1 MGICEFSQRYFGT
14 LGNFHKNT
22 HIIFAKYQN
31 VALCAGA
38 GVLRKNLKERKMVI
52 INKPT
57 AKRFR
62 RERTKKPFAKVL
74 AVVLTLVMLVS
85 VVMFAIP
92 TISALKCSYFTHQ
105 ETIYIDLTGFTGW
118 EDSNAKIRVY
128 TYYGDTDDDWNVE
141 NGAADSGIY
150 NNACYQKAITPSS
163 VSDHLYSFNIQGD
176 RVGYVKVMRLDSG
189 LNEKWNDTG
198 FVYNKDRQG
207 SQNCIK
213 ITGWDN
219 SYQWSL
225 YSAGGAGSTGYHE
238 VNATPDANSITN
250 NANIFPIDATFYDY
264 YTDGEIQNGWGNIT
278 YVQSHGNWE
287 PYQTLN
293 NKIAAASSGV
303 PYPMYFGNFFD
314 KNDGYT
320 GAGSSNMVNFSNWVN
335 NSARLGGT
343 HKSVVGLTG
352 TDLVDGNLKYATNN
366 GGTSDVN
373 VPFFDKSFLKS
384 NGVGAVVNT
393 KFPMRKV
400 TEHGITTYIFDS
412 TNATDNAWFSAD
424 KTTMYYGQGTSKGAK
439 DALYYYSN
447 PKTASGYGF
456 FPLDSNRGA
465 NTEALN
471 FAFGMRVDIPFN
483 LGGDEG
489 HYGQIKGNNNQYY
502 DQKFTFTGDDDVWVY
517 IDGKLVLDLGGDH
530 QKAKGTINFAGG
542 RGTGTVNV
550 ETEFNTVNNATRNTS
565 FSINNYDPT
574 VEHTLTMF
582 YVERGMVE
590 SNLSFDFNF
599 APIGNELIVDKTV
612 NTADVNNSATFKAAV
627 AAADTFSF
635 NQPTA
640 NGKQST
646 KGQISNSTYTLKNA
660 ESISF
665 KDQFDVPTTMKVTE
679 SYSGNM
685 SYTTSWK
692 AVDLVLKGKGQAE
705 SAYTIASDSNKE
717 ANFVYQTKDTS
728 SDFVMTRVQLSYVN
742 TPAVAPITITKTVTE
757 LDSGETDNTEFG
769 GTVYVDL
776 GDGFK
781 TYNLAYTT
789 SDGGSATLTSAGKL
803 ADSAKLKNGR
813 TLTFAGIP
821 QGAKVKFV
829 EDNTDVEH
837 QFVSVTVGS
846 DGIVVGS
853 DGIVVGSSDNAMTVT
868 NKKLKPGEISV
879 PLTAKKTLENAS
891 LTDGAFEFELLD
903 SSKNVIE
910 TQSCTATGDVTFSA
924 RNYTGAANETYYIRE
939 KVPAASNDSD
949 MQSYDTSEYK
959 VSIVVTKSGLVLTPT
974 VTYSKNNQTVSAVTF
989 TNTVKLG
996 EAYVIK
1002 SDTAYR
1008 NVSGVEF
1015 AIYKVDSNGASL
1027 AGVSPFRTAKT
1038 KEMDITNTDG
1048 STQRKTAVHFTDLPL
1063 YADDKYYADK
1073 NSRNYQ
1079 WYAIAETDPTTGYFK
1094 NNTVFYFQLPQSGSY
1109 EPKFKYVNGHILS
1122 PEAGFGGMFGMKMIG
1137 VYAITFAALMGAAY
1151 LFYTKRNRRKARHIM
1166 K

>member
-1 MGICEFSQRYFGT
+1 
-14 LGNFHKNT
+14 
-22 HIIFAKYQN
+22 
-31 VALCAGA
+31 
-38 GVLRKNLKERKMVI
+38 MVI

-62 RERTKKPFAKVL
+62 QERTKKPFVKVL

-85 VVMFAIP
+85 VVVLAIP

-118 EDSNAKIRVY
+118 ENDSAKIRVY
-128 TYYGDTDDDWNVE
+128 TYYGDSDDDWNVE
-141 NGAADSGIY
+141 NNAADNSGIY
-150 NNACYQKAITPSS
+150 NNAGFQKAITPSS
-163 VSDHLYSFNIQGD
+163 VSSHLYSFNIQGD
-176 RVGYVKVMRLDSG
+176 KVGYVKVMRLDSG
-189 LNEKWNDTG
+189 LNDKWNDTG

-238 VNATPDANSITN
+238 LNATPDANSITN

-264 YTDGEIQNGWGNIT
+264 YTDGEIQNGWGNINWSE
-278 YVQSHGNWE
+278 SHEDWE
-287 PYQTLN
+287 PYTTLN

-314 KNDGYT
+314 KDDGYT

-335 NSARLGGT
+335 NSARLGGE

-352 TDLVDGNLKYATNN
+352 TELVDGNLKYATNG
-366 GGTSDVN
+366 GGTSSVN
-373 VPFFDKSFLKS
+373 VPFFDKSFLE
-384 NGVGAVVNT
+384 NNEVGAVVNT
-393 KFPMRKV
+393 KFPMRKD
-400 TEHGITTYIFDS
+400 TKNGITTYIFDS
-412 TNATDNAWFSAD
+412 TGASDNAWFSAD
-424 KTTMYYGQGTSKGAK
+424 KSTMYYGQGTANGAK
-439 DALYYYSN
+439 DALLYYSN
-447 PKTASGYGF
+447 PQTASGYGF
-456 FPLDSNRGA
+456 FPLDSSRGA
-465 NTEALN
+465 DKEALN
-471 FAFGMRVDIPFN
+471 FGFGMRVDIPFN
-483 LGGDEG
+483 LGGDTN
-489 HYGQIKGNNNQYY
+489 HYGQIKGTNNQYS

-530 QKAKGTINFAGG
+530 KKAKGTINFAGG
-542 RGTGTVNV
+542 RGNGTVNV
-550 ETEFNTVNNATRNTS
+550 ETGSEKVNDATRNTN

-612 NTADVNNSATFKAAV
+612 KTADVNNSAAFRTAV

-665 KDQFDVPTTMKVTE
+665 KDQFEVPTTMKVTE
-679 SYSGNM
+679 SFTGNM

-692 AVDLVLKGKGQAE
+692 AVDLVLKGKGRTE
-705 SAYTIASDSNKE
+705 SDYTIASGSNKE

-728 SDFVMTRVQLSYVN
+728 SDFAMTRVQLSYVN
-742 TPAVAPITITKTVTE
+742 TPAVAPVTITKEVKG
-757 LDSGETDNTEFG
+757 LSSGETDNTEFG

-803 ADSAKLKNGR
+803 ANGAKLKDGR
-813 TLTFAGIP
+813 TLTFTGIP

-829 EDNTDVEH
+829 EDDTDVEH
-837 QFVSVTVGS
+837 EFKSVTGDGNGITVGS
-846 DGIVVGS
+846 SGAAI
-853 DGIVVGSSDNAMTVT
+853 TVT
-868 NKKLKPGEISV
+868 NEKLKPGETSV
-879 PLTAKKTLENAS
+879 TIKAKKTLQNAN

-903 SSKNVIE
+903 SSRNVIE
-910 TQSCTATGDVTFSA
+910 TKSCTSTGEVAFAA
-924 RNYTGAANETYYIRE
+924 RTYTNAANETYYIRE
-939 KVPAASNDSD
+939 KVPVASSDSD
-949 MQSYDTSEYK
+949 MQSYDTSEYR
-959 VSIVVTKSGLVLTPT
+959 VSVVVTKSGLTLTPK
-974 VTYSKNNQTVSAVTF
+974 VTYYKNNSTVSEATF
-989 TNTVKLG
+989 VNTVKLG

-1002 SDTAYR
+1002 SDTAGR
-1008 NVSGVEF
+1008 DVTGVEF
-1015 AIYKVDSNGASL
+1015 AIYQVDSEGASL
-1027 AGVSPFRTAKT
+1027 AGMSPFQTAT
-1038 KEMDITNTDG
+1038 TASMDITYSNG
-1048 STQRKTAVHFTDLPL
+1048 SKKNQTAVHFTGLPL
-1063 YADDKYYADK
+1063 YADNNYNAD
-1073 NSRNYQ
+1073 NTQRNYQ
-1079 WYAIAETDPTTGYFK
+1079 WYAIAETDPTTGYYK
-1094 NNTVFYFQLPQSGSY
+1094 NNTVVYFQLPKSGSY
-1109 EPKFKYVNGHILS
+1109 EPKFDYVNGHILNPDS
-1122 PEAGFGGMFGMKMIG
+1122 GFGGMFGFKMIG

-1151 LFYTKRNRRKARHIM
+1151 LFYTKRNRRKARHTV